1 MAIEGQIARII
12 DEGALIVNRGAKDG
26 VTAGTRFAVFVQVE
40 DVVDPE
46 TGKSLGKW
54 ELVKGEIQARHVQES
69 MAICAPAVQA
79 AAAAQSDPT
88 YTLSA
93 SMIEA
98 SLAVSGS
105 SGKLNVDRS
114 QVSGK
119 PAAGPIRVG
128 DRVRSIG

>member
-1 MAIEGQIARII
+1 MAIEGQVARII
-12 DEGALIVNRGAKDG
+12 DESALIVNRGAKDG
-26 VTAGTRFAVFVQVE
+26 VSQGMRFAVLVQVE

-54 ELVKGEIQARHVQES
+54 ELVKGEVLASHVQDN
-69 MAICAPAVQA
+69 MAICSPVPRPASPMA
-79 AAAAQSDPT
+79 DPT

-98 SLAVSGS
+98 SLAAGSG
-105 SGKLNVDRS
+105 GKLNVDRS
-114 QVSGK
+114 QLSGR

-128 DRVRSIG
+128 DLVRSVG

>member
-1 MAIEGQIARII
+1 MAIEGQVARIV

-26 VTAGTRFAVFVQVE
+26 VTAGMRFAVFVQAE
-40 DVVDPE
+40 DVLDPE

-69 MAICAPAVQA
+69 MTICAPAEKPA
-79 AAAAQSDPT
+79 APIQTDPT

-98 SLAVSGS
+98 SLAAGSGA
-105 SGKLNVDRS
+105 KLNVDRS